1 MIFAKYI
8 EGLLMNSR
16 LVVIPAHNE
25 EKSIIDVIDDL
36 HKHGFHNIVVVDD
49 ASTDNTFTV
58 ANERVKV
65 ISLPYN
71 LGAWKATQTG
81 IRYGF
86 ENGYKQVI
94 TFDADGQH
102 LASSLSAL
110 VEHHSLGLFDIVIG
124 SCLSRASLARHLAWG
139 LFRRLS
145 GVKVQDLTSGLRVYN
160 RKAME
165 VINLPEA
172 TLLEYQDVGVL
183 LLLKTHQISKTESS
197 VKMTKRK
204 DGISRIF
211 HSWGAVAYYMSY
223 TGMLCLSKIA
233 KTHRFSTSEKTSL

>member
-1 MIFAKYI
+1 MD
-8 EGLLMNSR
+8 SQ

-25 EKSIIDVIDDL
+25 EKSIIGVINDL
-36 HKHGFHNIVVVDD
+36 HKHGFYNIVVVDD
-49 ASTDNTFTV
+49 ASTDNTFLV

-102 LASSLSAL
+102 LASSLSRL
-110 VEHHSLGLFDIVIG
+110 VKLHTTEPYDIVIG
-124 SCLSRASLARHLAWG
+124 SCLSRASIARHIAWG
-139 LFRRLS
+139 IFRSLS
-145 GVKVQDLTSGLRVYN
+145 GVKVQDLTSGLRIYN
-160 RKAME
+160 RKAMK